1 MSKRSKNPYHEV
13 KRLRHHFS
21 ILELKY
27 GYAKEAGMSIICD
40 RLAKKAARIQERI
53 QQVRGVIAVSFRRD
67 WDEAIEMNLLVDLR
81 NHPERFLPMVIKEK
95 TDGMVQRNPDSR
107 ESN

>member
-1 MSKRSKNPYHEV
+1 MSKRSTNPYHEL
-13 KRLRHHFS
+13 KRLRHHLAV
-21 ILELKY
+21 LELKY
-27 GYAKEAGMSIICD
+27 QYAKDAHMAIICD
-40 RLAKKAARIQERI
+40 RIAKKAGRIVERI
-53 QQVRGVIAVSFRRD
+53 ERARAIIAISFRRD

-95 TDGMVQRNPDSR
+95 NDGMVHSDPGNR